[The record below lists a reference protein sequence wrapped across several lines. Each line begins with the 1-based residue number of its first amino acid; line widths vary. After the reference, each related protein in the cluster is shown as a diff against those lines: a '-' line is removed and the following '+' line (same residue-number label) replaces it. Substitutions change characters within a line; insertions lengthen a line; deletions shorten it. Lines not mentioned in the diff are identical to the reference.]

1 MALELQMEE
10 GGKLQEGVGEVRGNG
25 RRGPGERVRKG
36 GRESV
41 IEEMGDEMK
50 TEEEPVH
57 DRREGWGQGEVWVRG
72 KSTRRG

>member
-1 MALELQMEE
+1 M
-10 GGKLQEGVGEVRGNG
+10 RGNG

-41 IEEMGDEMK
+41 IEEMGDERK

-57 DRREGWGQGEVWVRG
+57 DRTEGGRCGSGGRVQGEGR
-72 KSTRRG
+72 